1 MKCVIMILILCYPFF
16 ECQSQKSTISMRE
29 GWHWKLCGSE
39 DITFKNYI
47 TNGNQ
52 MLPFLDEQIP
62 ESNSQIPRND
72 RQISEPT
79 LKYIAK
85 SFDSLVTQKGEKGYH
100 IDYPAFVYWD
110 SVCRIMVIDKKEIL
124 FDGEKVIAY
133 QFMIGRYEDELN
145 ENISWYAIYTEK
157 YGLTSAYQ
165 AYGNDPDEIGVY
177 ELVNRDG
184 IDDQTIRKLN
194 RVIRRFFVKLSCW
207 P

>member
-1 MKCVIMILILCYPFF
+1 
-16 ECQSQKSTISMRE
+16 
-29 GWHWKLCGSE
+29 
-39 DITFKNYI
+39 
-47 TNGNQ
+47 
-52 MLPFLDEQIP
+52 MLPFLDKQI
-62 ESNSQIPRND
+62 SGKDGQQISGND
-72 RQISEPT
+72 RQISESS
-79 LKYIAK
+79 LKYVAL
-85 SFDSLVTQKGEKGYH
+85 SFDSLVTEKGEEGYH

-110 SVCRIMVIDKKEIL
+110 SVCRIMVMDKKEIP

-165 AYGNDPDEIGVY
+165 AYVDDPNEISVY

-184 IDDQTIRKLN
+184 CNDQTIRTLN
-194 RVIRRFFVKLSCW
+194 REIRRNFVILNCW